1 MAGATVF
8 FVVGRGSVA
17 DVFVGGFVFSSPAGT
32 AIAVVVGAEALLET
46 SCERVFLVR
55 ELVDEVSCVAP
66 EREIGVV
73 IGIEGIVEVVR
84 AAGQALT
91 ICLLV
96 VVVVVFV
103 VAVGI
108 PALSPARGGGE
119 GVQRDGGLVVVC
131 AATANRALSVER
143 NFRR

>member
-1 MAGATVF
+1 M
-8 FVVGRGSVA
+8 
-17 DVFVGGFVFSSPAGT
+17 
-32 AIAVVVGAEALLET
+32 ET

-66 EREIGVV
+66 EREVGVV

-91 ICLLV
+91 IRLL

-131 AATANRALSVER
+131 AATANRVLSVER

>member
-96 VVVVVFV
+96 VVVVFV

>member
-17 DVFVGGFVFSSPAGT
+17 DVFGGGFVFSSPAGT
-32 AIAVVVGAEALLET
+32 AIAGVVGAQALLET
-46 SCERVFLVR
+46 SCEGVFLVR

-91 ICLLV
+91 IRLL
-96 VVVVVFV
+96 VVVVFV

-131 AATANRALSVER
+131 AATANRVLSVER